1 VSAPSSKA
9 AVDEQLAQ
17 RIAELHDETLSGLRE
32 VGNRVFFWILFAQ
45 WVFAIILALTVSPF
59 AWEGT
64 TRTIHLHVEIALVF
78 GGLINSLPLVLI
90 VARPHWRVTRYSVA
104 VAQMLWSGILIHL
117 TGGRI
122 ETHFHVFGSL
132 AFLALYRDWRVFV
145 PATIT
150 VSLDHLLR
158 AQFFPESVF
167 GTSNPEWWRV
177 FEHTGWVLFEVVV
190 LVYGC
195 IRAVAS
201 SHALAERGARL
212 EAQRTLVEQQI
223 VERTRQLEAEI
234 AERRAREVDLQA
246 ARAAAEAA
254 SRAKTEFLA
263 NMSHEI
269 RTPMNGVL
277 GFTHLLLETNLDAE
291 QREHVQVIRQSGE
304 TLLTVINDILDFS
317 KVEAGK
323 LSIESLPFDLRDAAE
338 QVVELLA
345 PQAEQKGIELALHVS
360 DELPVSFMGDAGRVR
375 QVLLNLVGNAIKFT
389 RQGHVLIEID
399 VLHALH
405 VGGQDDARC
414 TISDTGI
421 GIPQEKQ
428 SLLFQQFSQAD
439 TSTTREYG
447 GTGLGLA
454 ISRRLVE
461 LMRGKVGFSSE
472 PGVGSKFWFT
482 LPVPLGAEAPQP
494 EQREPAA
501 PEMADMRVLIVDDLS
516 VNRMLLS
523 RQLESWGITHEAVES
538 GARALEVL
546 TRAHVEGRP
555 FDIALLDFLMPEM
568 DGFDLGQRIK
578 ADSLLSRTS
587 LVMLTSG
594 SQRSAADAFLLAG
607 FSVFLCKPV
616 VRPSQLFDALIKAW
630 SAHPDHARGGHEQT
644 AERSELESANHAAAG
659 TPPAAQVAAPVAGAV
674 TPRFKVLVAEDN
686 TVNQRLVKRMLENLG
701 AFVEVVAD
709 GREAVTCALRNDY
722 DVVLMDCFMPEMD
735 GYEATAEIRKQQAER
750 GLRRVPI
757 VALTANALPADRDKC
772 LAAGMDDY
780 LSKPVRKE
788 DIQAALAR
796 RGVIS
801 ERTLDHAAIHA

>member
-1 VSAPSSKA
+1 MSVPADTVEADARLEKR
-9 AVDEQLAQ
+9 VG
-17 RIAELHDETLSGLRE
+17 ELHEETLASLRD
-32 VGNRVFFWILFAQ
+32 VGNRVFFWLLFAQ
-45 WVFAIILALTVSPF
+45 WVFAIILAVTMSPF
-59 AWEGT
+59 AWEGKA
-64 TRTIHLHVEIALVF
+64 RTIHLHVEIALVF
-78 GGLINSLPLVLI
+78 GGLINSLPLMLI
-90 VARPHWRVTRYSVA
+90 VLRPHWTVTRYSVA
-104 VAQMLWSGILIHL
+104 IAQMLWSGILIHL

-132 AFLALYRDWRVFV
+132 AFLALYRDWKVFV

-150 VSLDHLLR
+150 IGLDHLLR

-167 GTSNPEWWRV
+167 GTNTTEWWRV
-177 FEHTGWVLFEVVV
+177 LEHTGWVLFEDVV
-190 LVYGC
+190 LIYGC

-201 SHALAERGARL
+201 SRMLAERGARV
-212 EAQRTLVEQQI
+212 EAQHASVEQQV

-234 AERRAREVDLQA
+234 AERRAREADLQA

-254 SRAKTEFLA
+254 SRAKTDFLA

-277 GFTHLLLETNLDAE
+277 GFTHLLLETKLDAE
-291 QREHVQVIRQSGE
+291 QREHVQIIRQSGE

-323 LSIESLPFDLRDAAE
+323 LSIENVPFDLRYAAE

-360 DELPVSFMGDAGRVR
+360 ADLPASFMGDAGRVR

-389 RQGHVLIEID
+389 RKGHVLIEID
-399 VLHALH
+399 VFRALH
-405 VGGQDDARC
+405 INGQDVARC
-414 TISDTGI
+414 SITDTGI
-421 GIPQEKQ
+421 GIPKEKQ

-461 LMRGKVGFSSE
+461 LMGGKVGFSSE
-472 PGVGSKFWFT
+472 PGAGSKFWFT
-482 LPVPLGAEAPQP
+482 LPAPLGAEAAPQP
-494 EQREPAA
+494 HAPSA
-501 PEMADMRVLIVDDLS
+501 PEMADMRVLVVDDLS
-516 VNRMLLS
+516 VNRMLLC
-523 RQLESWGITHEAVES
+523 RQLEAWGITHEAVES
-538 GARALEVL
+538 GQRALDVL
-546 TRAHVEGRP
+546 KSARLAEQP

-578 ADSLLSRTS
+578 ADPLLSRTS

-630 SAHPDHARGGHEQT
+630 NTHPDHIHDKQSQT
-644 AERSELESANHAAAG
+644 ATGLPAADRANAATVD
-659 TPPAAQVAAPVAGAV
+659 TPPAAQVAG
-674 TPRFKVLVAEDN
+674 PRLKVLVAEDN

-701 AFVEVVAD
+701 ASVEVADD
-709 GREAVTCALRNDY
+709 GRAAVACVLANDY
-722 DVVLMDCFMPEMD
+722 HVVLMDCFMPEMD

-750 GLRRVPI
+750 GARRVPI
-757 VALTANALPADRDKC
+757 IALTANALPADREKC

-788 DIQAALAR
+788 DIQAALGR
-796 RGVIS
+796 CGLLS
-801 ERTLDHAAIHA
+801 ERTLDHTAIHA